1 MIWGAYME
9 MDKEKKRVN
18 ICTFG
23 CLGLGAII
31 GCLIFLGCIMWSD
44 FPILEYGLEDFQ
56 ISSMLNTSDTT
67 FIIYICRRRILQWGS
82 LLAVW
87 CISSYYVAVG
97 GYNLLLGVYYGF
109 VLTDLFIK
117 FGIKGIP
124 YGLVCF
130 LPHYIFSFGAVYC
143 MGIWFGNVVRKE
155 VNYYYDHVNKM
166 QYFVKIFVVLLLLYI
181 SVIIEIKFQKNIL
194 NYFYQYL
201 V

>member
-155 VNYYYDHVNKM
+155 VSYYYDHVKKM

-181 SVIIEIKFQKNIL
+181 SVIIEIKFQ